1 MDDNRTVIEFYKD
14 YYEIYSPFPQ
24 DPKQAEDKIK
34 KEMMKKA
41 GYSDKDIDKY
51 SDIFDLQYDGADGFE
66 DNPYTAVSLVK
77 IINRESP
84 GAGPKSPPEDEI
96 KEPPQDPRQTML
108 QQYYGDRKAE
118 SNRRKKF
125 ARFKAHIIQKPIK
138 TYDKDGNSKTIEVY
152 TIDDY
157 PEKEADTDELLLYGY
172 ATRLERLSRAHQGD
186 FSPYEAEYNRGLDDA
201 RIEIYEKYY
210 DKKKNNEADVEKF
223 KQEALEE
230 LNNLSSEESIK
241 KGIQVLID
249 KDTEFI
255 ETNNYGYNSHQ
266 NTQEN
271 LRTLGKY
278 GEKSVKAPISVDQ
291 SVATKFLLHS
301 MNALIEIRNH
311 TIAPI
316 HQAVGT
322 FVASPIHRLLTGTK
336 RVTSEPVNVNGY
348 YITPMKD
355 MIATSQRN
363 SVGMFKNKITHR
375 YQARKDYFT
384 QRISR
389 EEQERLMSTEKGY
402 NKNSAKRITP
412 RTLLKLAILPRLMAV
427 FNYKQGNVAVLNA
440 GLDDIEL
447 ATAERKKKLFWK
459 RDELLS
465 LRGKIIESK
474 RILEDLKKIQ
484 SINKDP
490 KKIEEIQKAIDYK
503 RTQIAVYTGKFMER
517 SRVEV
522 DSIQTDALSMS
533 QHDKANKSNITKTVK
548 GFKTAGRIALGSF
561 ISKYLYKIIAHQ
573 VKTPDK
579 EKYIPGKKEYVDKTV
594 EETVLVPGT
603 KTEPGLDKES
613 VGNITL
619 DEIYTQGSGKLYYS
633 VYDGPKGNTLED
645 NSQFFRGI
653 EFTYEGQSFSGSDG
667 HGFDATALTTVQLS
681 ENINGNSCLV
691 DVVHDVI
698 QKATG
703 KSFTKEEIGQMII
716 DEKISDIDIWRS
728 DSTNG
733 IPLGWLRASEIVPK
747 IINEGT
753 HEVPCE
759 VPTKVERVVKE
770 MIRTPGHWELIPGNE
785 TTYYT
790 EEINATIVAALAG
803 LSAAEIDDWNE
814 LLRYTRSRESIEV
827 REPQHLIEM
836 EQENKEKTTKGD
848 NKESNKQKDKNKSQK
863 NKKRQIKSF
872 QKNNKQKF
880 RFYGNIN
887 SWMRDRTKKLAE
899 KRKNVTVFER
909 FMGTKKEDF
918 RSGYDENAIEA
929 NNTDTSKEIKLE
941 EEDAYGK

>member
-1 MDDNRTVIEFYKD
+1 MDNNSTTIVFYKDYMD
-14 YYEIYSPFPQ
+14 YYEIYSPFPHQ
-24 DPKQAEDKIK
+24 DPKQVEDKIK
-34 KEMMKKA
+34 REMMKKA
-41 GYSDKDIDKY
+41 GYSDDEIDMY

-77 IINRESP
+77 IIDRESP
-84 GAGPKSPPEDEI
+84 GAGPKSPPPEEKI

-118 SNRRKKF
+118 ANRRKKF
-125 ARFKAHIIQKPIK
+125 ARFKSHIIQKPIK

-152 TIDDY
+152 TIEDY

-186 FSPYEAEYNRGLDDA
+186 FSPYEAEYYRRLDDVKT
-201 RIEIYEKYY
+201 EIYSNYYEKVE
-210 DKKKNNEADVEKF
+210 KSRSEAEKF
-223 KQEALEE
+223 KKEHLKELE
-230 LNNLSSEESIK
+230 NLSSEESIK
-241 KGIQVLID
+241 KGIQVLIE

-384 QRISR
+384 QKISR

-402 NKNSAKRITP
+402 NINSVKRTSP
-412 RTLLKLAILPRLMAV
+412 RTLLKLAVLPRLMAV
-427 FNYKQGNVAVLNA
+427 FNYKQGNAAVLNA
-440 GLDDIEL
+440 GLYDIEL
-447 ATAERKKKLFWK
+447 ATERRNKELSWK

-465 LRGKIIESK
+465 LRGKIIRSK
-474 RILEDLKKIQ
+474 RILEDLEKIQ
-484 SINKDP
+484 SINKDNDP

-533 QHDKANKSNITKTVK
+533 QHDKANKSDIDKTVQVA
-548 GFKTAGRIALGSF
+548 KTAGRIAIARA
-561 ISKYLYKIIAHQ
+561 ISKYLYKTIA
-573 VKTPDK
+573 
-579 EKYIPGKKEYVDKTV
+579 
-594 EETVLVPGT
+594 
-603 KTEPGLDKES
+603 
-613 VGNITL
+613 
-619 DEIYTQGSGKLYYS
+619 
-633 VYDGPKGNTLED
+633 
-645 NSQFFRGI
+645 
-653 EFTYEGQSFSGSDG
+653 
-667 HGFDATALTTVQLS
+667 
-681 ENINGNSCLV
+681 
-691 DVVHDVI
+691 
-698 QKATG
+698 QK
-703 KSFTKEEIGQMII
+703 
-716 DEKISDIDIWRS
+716 
-728 DSTNG
+728 
-733 IPLGWLRASEIVPK
+733 
-747 IINEGT
+747 
-753 HEVPCE
+753 
-759 VPTKVERVVKE
+759 
-770 MIRTPGHWELIPGNE
+770 
-785 TTYYT
+785 
-790 EEINATIVAALAG
+790 
-803 LSAAEIDDWNE
+803 
-814 LLRYTRSRESIEV
+814 
-827 REPQHLIEM
+827 
-836 EQENKEKTTKGD
+836 
-848 NKESNKQKDKNKSQK
+848 
-863 NKKRQIKSF
+863 
-872 QKNNKQKF
+872 
-880 RFYGNIN
+880 RF
-887 SWMRDRTKKLAE
+887 
-899 KRKNVTVFER
+899 
-909 FMGTKKEDF
+909 
-918 RSGYDENAIEA
+918 
-929 NNTDTSKEIKLE
+929 
-941 EEDAYGK
+941 